1 MMVFFFFFQDF
12 RLFSLKIGQNIAS
25 KTDYDKKLAADCLRK
40 AGFNRTDLRQADL
53 NQDDLNTILVQMKE
67 CSKQNKFYRELTN
80 LTKGR

>member
-1 MMVFFFFFQDF
+1 M
-12 RLFSLKIGQNIAS
+12 IGETMKRNNGIS
-25 KTDYDKKLAADCLRK
+25 PREILLSNVVK
-40 AGFNRTDLRQADL
+40 NL